1 MERKQFTW
9 YRSYYDAL
17 KELPA
22 EEFRDIV
29 LAVCAYA
36 LDGEETELS
45 GVARAIFTLIRPTLE
60 VGRSKAE
67 NRSRTEQTSISA
79 EQTGNR
85 PEQTKNKPEQTQNKR
100 KQTGNKPEQ
109 TRKEKEGEGEREE
122 ESESE
127 REGEND
133 MLKILPPGGGNTKS
147 PAATAG
153 VSPFSSAVAMVQADY
168 LNRVN
173 AAASP
178 ASLDELAGFVEAMG
192 PDCCR
197 RAFDI
202 ALDERITRWSYIRGI
217 LQDKQQRGVKCLAD
231 WDALDNRRRERGG
244 NGQRGQ
250 ERKSWTD
257 ICEEMEGAT

>member
-17 KELPA
+17 KEIPA

-85 PEQTKNKPEQTQNKR
+85 PEQTKNKPEQTENKR

-109 TRKEKEGEGEREE
+109 TRKEKEKEKEREK
-122 ESESE
+122 ESENDSYCSPPPPSGPKRFVPPTLAEVQSYVAE
-127 REGEND
+127 RQ
-133 MLKILPPGGGNTKS
+133 S
-147 PAATAG
+147 PVDPQGFIDFYASKGWMVGKTPMKDWKAAC
-153 VSPFSSAVAMVQADY
+153 
-168 LNRVN
+168 RN
-173 AAASP
+173 A
-178 ASLDELAGFVEAMG
+178 ETWE
-192 PDCCR
+192 
-197 RAFDI
+197 
-202 ALDERITRWSYIRGI
+202 RWSRTEASAPPKKG
-217 LQDKQQRGVKCLAD
+217 LAQ
-231 WDALDNRRRERGG
+231 AL
-244 NGQRGQ
+244 
-250 ERKSWTD
+250 TD
-257 ICEEMEGAT
+257 RQMEKYMGW

>member
-36 LDGEETELS
+36 LDGEEPELS

-67 NRSRTEQTSISA
+67 NRSRAEQTSISA

-100 KQTGNKPEQ
+100 KQTDNKPEQ
-109 TRKEKEGEGEREE
+109 TRKEKEKEKEREK
-122 ESESE
+122 ESE
-127 REGEND
+127 ND
-133 MLKILPPGGGNTKS
+133 SYCPPPPPSGPKRFVPPTLAEVQSYVAQRQS
-147 PAATAG
+147 PVDPQGFIDFYASKGWMVGKTPMKDWKAAC
-153 VSPFSSAVAMVQADY
+153 
-168 LNRVN
+168 RN
-173 AAASP
+173 A
-178 ASLDELAGFVEAMG
+178 ETWE
-192 PDCCR
+192 
-197 RAFDI
+197 
-202 ALDERITRWSYIRGI
+202 RWSRTEASAPPKKG
-217 LQDKQQRGVKCLAD
+217 LAQALTDQQ
-231 WDALDNRRRERGG
+231 
-244 NGQRGQ
+244 
-250 ERKSWTD
+250 
-257 ICEEMEGAT
+257 MEKYMGW

>member
-36 LDGEETELS
+36 LDGEEPELS

-67 NRSRTEQTSISA
+67 NRSRAEQTSLYA
-79 EQTGNR
+79 EQTGNS

-109 TRKEKEGEGEREE
+109 TRNKPEQTRKEKEKEKEREK
-122 ESESE
+122 ESENDSYCSPPPPSGPKRFVPPTLAEVQSYVAE
-127 REGEND
+127 RQ
-133 MLKILPPGGGNTKS
+133 S
-147 PAATAG
+147 PVDPQGFIDFYASKGWMVGKTPMKDWKAAC
-153 VSPFSSAVAMVQADY
+153 
-168 LNRVN
+168 RN
-173 AAASP
+173 A
-178 ASLDELAGFVEAMG
+178 ETWE
-192 PDCCR
+192 
-197 RAFDI
+197 
-202 ALDERITRWSYIRGI
+202 RWSRTEASAPPKKG
-217 LQDKQQRGVKCLAD
+217 LAQ
-231 WDALDNRRRERGG
+231 AL
-244 NGQRGQ
+244 
-250 ERKSWTD
+250 TD
-257 ICEEMEGAT
+257 RQMEKYMGW

>member
-36 LDGEETELS
+36 LDGEEPELS

-67 NRSRTEQTSISA
+67 NRSRAEQTVLSA

-100 KQTGNKPEQ
+100 KQTDNKPEQ
-109 TRKEKEGEGEREE
+109 TRKEKEKEREK
-122 ESESE
+122 ESENDSYCSPPPPSGPKRFVPPTLAEVQSYVAE
-127 REGEND
+127 RQ
-133 MLKILPPGGGNTKS
+133 S
-147 PAATAG
+147 PVDPQGFIDFYASKGWMVGKTPMKDWKAAC
-153 VSPFSSAVAMVQADY
+153 
-168 LNRVN
+168 RN
-173 AAASP
+173 A
-178 ASLDELAGFVEAMG
+178 ETWE
-192 PDCCR
+192 
-197 RAFDI
+197 
-202 ALDERITRWSYIRGI
+202 RWSRTEASSPPKKG
-217 LQDKQQRGVKCLAD
+217 LAQ
-231 WDALDNRRRERGG
+231 AL
-244 NGQRGQ
+244 
-250 ERKSWTD
+250 TD
-257 ICEEMEGAT
+257 RQMEKYMGW

>member
-22 EEFRDIV
+22 EEFRAIV

-67 NRSRTEQTSISA
+67 NRSRTEQTSIST

-100 KQTGNKPEQ
+100 KQTDNKPEQ
-109 TRKEKEGEGEREE
+109 TRKEKEKEKEREK
-122 ESESE
+122 ESE
-127 REGEND
+127 ND
-133 MLKILPPGGGNTKS
+133 SYCSPPPPSAPKRFVPPTLAEVQSYVAQRQS
-147 PAATAG
+147 PVDPQGFIDFYASKGWMVGKTPMKDWKAAC
-153 VSPFSSAVAMVQADY
+153 
-168 LNRVN
+168 RN
-173 AAASP
+173 A
-178 ASLDELAGFVEAMG
+178 ETWE
-192 PDCCR
+192 
-197 RAFDI
+197 
-202 ALDERITRWSYIRGI
+202 RWSRTEASAPPKKG
-217 LQDKQQRGVKCLAD
+217 LAQV
-231 WDALDNRRRERGG
+231 L
-244 NGQRGQ
+244 
-250 ERKSWTD
+250 TD
-257 ICEEMEGAT
+257 RQMEKYMGW

>member
-36 LDGEETELS
+36 LDGEEPNLS

-67 NRSRTEQTSISA
+67 NRSRAEQTSISA

-100 KQTGNKPEQ
+100 KQTDNKSEQ
-109 TRKEKEGEGEREE
+109 TRKEKEKEKEREK
-122 ESESE
+122 ESENDSYCSPPPPSGPKRFVPPTLAEVQSYVAE
-127 REGEND
+127 RQ
-133 MLKILPPGGGNTKS
+133 S
-147 PAATAG
+147 PVDPQGFIDFYASKGWMVGKTHMKDWKAAC
-153 VSPFSSAVAMVQADY
+153 
-168 LNRVN
+168 RN
-173 AAASP
+173 A
-178 ASLDELAGFVEAMG
+178 ETWE
-192 PDCCR
+192 
-197 RAFDI
+197 
-202 ALDERITRWSYIRGI
+202 RWSRTEASAPPKKG
-217 LQDKQQRGVKCLAD
+217 LAQ
-231 WDALDNRRRERGG
+231 AL
-244 NGQRGQ
+244 
-250 ERKSWTD
+250 TD
-257 ICEEMEGAT
+257 RQMEKYMGW

>member
-85 PEQTKNKPEQTQNKR
+85 PEQTKNKPEQTENKR

-109 TRKEKEGEGEREE
+109 TRKEKEKEKEREK
-122 ESESE
+122 ESE
-127 REGEND
+127 ND
-133 MLKILPPGGGNTKS
+133 SYCSPLPPSGPKRFVPPTLAEVQSYVAQRQS
-147 PAATAG
+147 PVDPQGFIDFYASKGWMVGKTPMKDWKAAC
-153 VSPFSSAVAMVQADY
+153 
-168 LNRVN
+168 RN
-173 AAASP
+173 A
-178 ASLDELAGFVEAMG
+178 ETWE
-192 PDCCR
+192 
-197 RAFDI
+197 
-202 ALDERITRWSYIRGI
+202 RWSRTEASAPPKKG
-217 LQDKQQRGVKCLAD
+217 LAQ
-231 WDALDNRRRERGG
+231 AL
-244 NGQRGQ
+244 
-250 ERKSWTD
+250 TD
-257 ICEEMEGAT
+257 RQMEKYMGW

>member
-36 LDGEETELS
+36 LDGEEPELS

-67 NRSRTEQTSISA
+67 NRSRAEQTVLSA

-100 KQTGNKPEQ
+100 KQTENKPEQ
-109 TRKEKEGEGEREE
+109 TRKEKEKEREK
-122 ESESE
+122 ESENDSYCSPPPPSGPKRFVPPTLAEVQSYVAE
-127 REGEND
+127 RQ
-133 MLKILPPGGGNTKS
+133 S
-147 PAATAG
+147 PVDPQGFIDFYASKGWMVGKTPMKDWKAAC
-153 VSPFSSAVAMVQADY
+153 
-168 LNRVN
+168 RN
-173 AAASP
+173 A
-178 ASLDELAGFVEAMG
+178 ETWE
-192 PDCCR
+192 
-197 RAFDI
+197 
-202 ALDERITRWSYIRGI
+202 RWSRTEASAPPKKG
-217 LQDKQQRGVKCLAD
+217 LAQ
-231 WDALDNRRRERGG
+231 AL
-244 NGQRGQ
+244 
-250 ERKSWTD
+250 TD
-257 ICEEMEGAT
+257 RQMEKYMGW

>member
-85 PEQTKNKPEQTQNKR
+85 PEQTKNKPEQTENKR

-109 TRKEKEGEGEREE
+109 TRKEKEKEKEREK
-122 ESESE
+122 ESENDSYCSPPPPSGPKRFVPPTLAEVQSYVAE
-127 REGEND
+127 RQSPVDPQGFID
-133 MLKILPPGGGNTKS
+133 FYASKGWMVGKTPMKDWKS
-147 PAATAG
+147 AC
-153 VSPFSSAVAMVQADY
+153 
-168 LNRVN
+168 RN
-173 AAASP
+173 A
-178 ASLDELAGFVEAMG
+178 ETWE
-192 PDCCR
+192 
-197 RAFDI
+197 
-202 ALDERITRWSYIRGI
+202 RWSRTEASAPPKKG
-217 LQDKQQRGVKCLAD
+217 LAQ
-231 WDALDNRRRERGG
+231 AL
-244 NGQRGQ
+244 
-250 ERKSWTD
+250 TD
-257 ICEEMEGAT
+257 RQMEKYMGW

>member
-36 LDGEETELS
+36 LDGEEPELS

-67 NRSRTEQTSISA
+67 NRSKAEQTSLYA
-79 EQTGNR
+79 EQTGNK

-109 TRKEKEGEGEREE
+109 TRNKPEQTRKEKEKEKEREK
-122 ESESE
+122 ESENDSYCSPPPPSGPKRFVPPTLAEVQSYVAE
-127 REGEND
+127 RQ
-133 MLKILPPGGGNTKS
+133 S
-147 PAATAG
+147 PVDPQGFIDFYASKGWMVGKTPMKDWKAAC
-153 VSPFSSAVAMVQADY
+153 
-168 LNRVN
+168 RN
-173 AAASP
+173 A
-178 ASLDELAGFVEAMG
+178 ETWE
-192 PDCCR
+192 
-197 RAFDI
+197 
-202 ALDERITRWSYIRGI
+202 RWSRTEASAPPKNG
-217 LQDKQQRGVKCLAD
+217 LAQ
-231 WDALDNRRRERGG
+231 AL
-244 NGQRGQ
+244 
-250 ERKSWTD
+250 TD
-257 ICEEMEGAT
+257 RQMEKYMGW

>member
-36 LDGEETELS
+36 LDGEEPELS

-67 NRSRTEQTSISA
+67 NRSRAEQTSISA
-79 EQTGNR
+79 EQTGNS

-109 TRKEKEGEGEREE
+109 TRNKPEQTRKEKEKEKEREK
-122 ESESE
+122 ESE
-127 REGEND
+127 ND
-133 MLKILPPGGGNTKS
+133 SYCSPPPPSGPKRFVPPTLAEVQSYVAQRQS
-147 PAATAG
+147 PVDPQGFIDFYASKGWMVGKTTMKDWKAAC
-153 VSPFSSAVAMVQADY
+153 
-168 LNRVN
+168 RN
-173 AAASP
+173 A
-178 ASLDELAGFVEAMG
+178 ETWE
-192 PDCCR
+192 
-197 RAFDI
+197 
-202 ALDERITRWSYIRGI
+202 RWSRTEASAPPKKG
-217 LQDKQQRGVKCLAD
+217 LAQ
-231 WDALDNRRRERGG
+231 AL
-244 NGQRGQ
+244 
-250 ERKSWTD
+250 TD
-257 ICEEMEGAT
+257 RQMEKYMGW

>member
-36 LDGEETELS
+36 LDGEEPELS

-85 PEQTKNKPEQTQNKR
+85 PEQTKNKPEQTENKR

-109 TRKEKEGEGEREE
+109 TRKEKEKEKEREK
-122 ESESE
+122 ESE
-127 REGEND
+127 ND
-133 MLKILPPGGGNTKS
+133 SYCSPPPPSGPKRFVPPTLAEVQSYVAQRQS
-147 PAATAG
+147 PVDPQGFIDFYASKGWMVGKTPMKDWKAAC
-153 VSPFSSAVAMVQADY
+153 
-168 LNRVN
+168 RN
-173 AAASP
+173 A
-178 ASLDELAGFVEAMG
+178 ETWE
-192 PDCCR
+192 
-197 RAFDI
+197 
-202 ALDERITRWSYIRGI
+202 RWSRTEASAPPKKG
-217 LQDKQQRGVKCLAD
+217 LAQ
-231 WDALDNRRRERGG
+231 AL
-244 NGQRGQ
+244 
-250 ERKSWTD
+250 TD
-257 ICEEMEGAT
+257 RQMEKYMGW

>member
-85 PEQTKNKPEQTQNKR
+85 PEQTKNKPEQTENKR
-100 KQTGNKPEQ
+100 KKTGNKPEQ
-109 TRKEKEGEGEREE
+109 TRKEKEKEKEREK
-122 ESESE
+122 ESE
-127 REGEND
+127 ND
-133 MLKILPPGGGNTKS
+133 SYCSPPPPSGPKRFVPPTLAEVQSYVAQRQS
-147 PAATAG
+147 PVDPQGFIDFYASKGWMVGKTPMKDWKAAC
-153 VSPFSSAVAMVQADY
+153 
-168 LNRVN
+168 RN
-173 AAASP
+173 A
-178 ASLDELAGFVEAMG
+178 ETWE
-192 PDCCR
+192 
-197 RAFDI
+197 
-202 ALDERITRWSYIRGI
+202 RWSRTEASAPPKKG
-217 LQDKQQRGVKCLAD
+217 LAQ
-231 WDALDNRRRERGG
+231 AL
-244 NGQRGQ
+244 
-250 ERKSWTD
+250 TD
-257 ICEEMEGAT
+257 RQMEKYMGW